1 MIENLSLK
9 EIERRAFRS
18 TYQDGLWDLYLG
30 AVVMAMGLFMYHPAT
45 GYTAANPIGALL
57 ITSFAYSL
65 FQAGKKRIT
74 TPRLGQAR
82 FGAMRQQK
90 KRSISLVLGCVVVL
104 QLVLLGLTA
113 FAWLSPRTVS
123 TVLPLDPQTLER
135 MVVAGIGALI
145 VGFSMLTNAYFNDF
159 ERGYVIALLMGLAVF
174 LMIAFNQ
181 PVYPLL
187 IGAGIVLVGLALFI
201 RFLRR
206 YPLSGQG
213 GDEPHG

>member
-104 QLVLLGLTA
+104 
-113 FAWLSPRTVS
+113 
-123 TVLPLDPQTLER
+123 
-135 MVVAGIGALI
+135 
-145 VGFSMLTNAYFNDF
+145 
-159 ERGYVIALLMGLAVF
+159 
-174 LMIAFNQ
+174 
-181 PVYPLL
+181 
-187 IGAGIVLVGLALFI
+187 
-201 RFLRR
+201 
-206 YPLSGQG
+206 
-213 GDEPHG
+213 